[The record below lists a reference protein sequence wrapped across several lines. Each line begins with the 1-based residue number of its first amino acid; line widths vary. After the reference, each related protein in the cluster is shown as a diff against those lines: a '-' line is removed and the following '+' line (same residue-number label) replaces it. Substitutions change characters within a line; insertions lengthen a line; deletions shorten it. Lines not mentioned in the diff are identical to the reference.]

1 MSKNSKKQPLVG
13 VIMGSES
20 DWETM
25 KDAVETLKSFQIEHE
40 VEVVSAHRTP
50 LKMAEYAIGAQK
62 RGLKIIIAG
71 AGGAAHLP
79 GMVASL
85 TVLPVIGVPIESKAL
100 KGLDSL
106 LSIAQMPKGIP
117 VATMAIGNS
126 QNAALLAVRILALES
141 KKLTS
146 LLIAEEIELQKKVK
160 VMNKNIKG
168 KK

>member
-1 MSKNSKKQPLVG
+1 MSKKSNKQPLVG

-25 KDAVETLKSFQIEHE
+25 KEAVETLKSFQIEHE
-40 VEVVSAHRTP
+40 VEIVSAHRTP
-50 LKMAEYAIGAQK
+50 LKMAEYAQGAAK

-85 TVLPVIGVPIESKAL
+85 TILPVIGVPVETKVL
-100 KGLDSL
+100 QGLDSL
-106 LSIAQMPKGIP
+106 LSIAQMPKGVP

-141 KKLTS
+141 RKLTS
-146 LLIAEEIELQKKVK
+146 LLEAEELELKKKVK
-160 VMNKNIKG
+160 VMNKNLKG

>member
-25 KDAVETLKSFQIEHE
+25 KDAVDTLKSFQIEHE
-40 VEVVSAHRTP
+40 VEVISAHRTP
-50 LKMAEYAIGAQK
+50 LKMAEYALGAQK

-85 TVLPVIGVPIESKAL
+85 TVLPVIGVPVETKAL

-106 LSIAQMPKGIP
+106 LSIAQMPKGVP
-117 VATMAIGNS
+117 LATMAIGNS

-146 LLIAEEIELQKKVK
+146 LLIAEELEMQKKVK